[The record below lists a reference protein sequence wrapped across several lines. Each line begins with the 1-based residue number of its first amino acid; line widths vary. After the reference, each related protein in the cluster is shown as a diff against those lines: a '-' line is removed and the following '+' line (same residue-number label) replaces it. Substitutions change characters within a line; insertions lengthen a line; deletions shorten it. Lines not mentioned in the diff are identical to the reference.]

1 LNKVEMSIYEALR
14 DIPEAVSKAQRYM
27 EIYSDVKA
35 YQLSQKTALLYSTIL
50 NTLEIILLSL
60 IEPGWSKSA

>member
-1 LNKVEMSIYEALR
+1 MSIYEALR

-35 YQLSQKTALLYSTIL
+35 DQLSQKTALLYSTIL

>member
-1 LNKVEMSIYEALR
+1 MSIYEALR

-35 YQLSQKTALLYSTIL
+35 YQLS
-50 NTLEIILLSL
+50 
-60 IEPGWSKSA
+60 

>member
-1 LNKVEMSIYEALR
+1 MSVYEALR

-27 EIYSDVKA
+27 EIYSDRKA
-35 YQLSQKTALLYSTIL
+35 YQLSQKTAQLYSAIL

-60 IEPGWSKSA
+60 IEPGWSKPA